1 MDWIAL
7 PDAAVRQGIDSAT
20 VLTEFQRVQA
30 EARGVA
36 GGMYFKRQGDYEYL
50 VRTSPDNRQ
59 QRVGARSP
67 DRLSYRLSRDRPVSR
82 ASWVMP
88 RARAMSPRAAASS
101 AGSPSSRA

>member
-20 VLTEFQRVQA
+20 VFNEFQRVQA

-67 DRLSYRLSRDRPVSR
+67 ETGQSMPASPPRRPASNR
-82 ASWVMP
+82 A
-88 RARAMSPRAAASS
+88 
-101 AGSPSSRA
+101 